1 LTSYKVAGNIYFCGE
16 MKTGIET
23 AMVYRGKQK
32 PRWRM
37 PTIED
42 VPDSLVDYV
51 FDHEFGENVLTMKQL
66 RDTDTSK
73 PY

>member
-1 LTSYKVAGNIYFCGE
+1 MASYKVAGNIYFCGE

-37 PTIED
+37 PTVED

-66 RDTDTSK
+66 RDTDTSN

>member
-1 LTSYKVAGNIYFCGE
+1 

-37 PTIED
+37 PTVED

-51 FDHEFGENVLTMKQL
+51 FDHEFAENILTIKQL
-66 RDTDTSK
+66 TDTDTSK

>member
-1 LTSYKVAGNIYFCGE
+1 
-16 MKTGIET
+16 
-23 AMVYRGKQK
+23 MVYRGKQK

-37 PTIED
+37 PTVED

-51 FDHEFGENVLTMKQL
+51 FDHEFGGNVLTMKQL
-66 RDTDTSK
+66 TDTDTSK